1 MTTVPEPAQG
11 GQGARPAKRRSL
23 DDFEAEKRERE
34 KAKAAS
40 SAEVAPPPSGATK
53 IHPIAALFHEMTTT
67 EQQDQLTEDIKANGL
82 LHPIVRDRDGVILDG
97 LTRLRACE
105 IAGVEPRSEVF
116 KGDDPIRFIVSANLK
131 RRHLN
136 ESQRA
141 LIAAKLANIAH
152 GGNRRSVQAENLP
165 LESVKQATAAALL
178 SVSARSIRHAGVVQK
193 HGTPEL
199 IRDVEQGKVSVSAAA
214 KQAKPPPPP
223 PKPRPRPKGQAIN
236 IVPIKAAFD
245 LVQGAAARGDMQ
257 HLRQHLRKLL
267 HAVEEALK

>member
-1 MTTVPEPAQG
+1 MTNP
-11 GQGARPAKRRSL
+11 KRRSL
-23 DDFEAEKRERE
+23 DDFEAERRERE

-40 SAEVAPPPSGATK
+40 SAEATPAPTRATK
-53 IHPIAALFHEMTTT
+53 IHPIAALFHEMTTV

-82 LHPIVRDRDGVILDG
+82 LHPIVRDRDGAILDG

-105 IAGVEPRSEVF
+105 IVGVEPRFEVF
-116 KGDDPIRFIVSANLK
+116 KGDDPIAFIISANLK
-131 RRHLN
+131 RRHLT

-141 LIAAKLANIAH
+141 LIGAKLANIAH

-165 LESVKQATAAALL
+165 LESVKQATAAAMLN
-178 SVSARSIRHAGVVQK
+178 VSDRLIRHAGIVQT

-199 IRDVEQGKVSVSAAA
+199 IRDVEQGKVSVRAAA

-223 PKPRPRPKGQAIN
+223 KPRPRGREAIN
-236 IVPIKAAFD
+236 IFPIKAAFD
-245 LVQGAAARGDMQ
+245 LVQGAAARGDIQ

-267 HAVEEALK
+267 RAVEETLK